1 MGLTMGGLD
10 VRQSEVSGAIRD
22 EHRGKQTGV
31 EGGGG
36 EKRAALM
43 SWKKERKRERE
54 RRRERQTRSEGPFK
68 AL

>member
-31 EGGGG
+31 EGGEGG
-36 EKRAALM
+36 RKESCTNELEER
-43 SWKKERKRERE
+43 KKER
-54 RRRERQTRSEGPFK
+54 EGEGEK
-68 AL
+68 KGKTDTQ